1 VEPDGEPVST
11 GVRVMNINAS
21 RCLVHGITAPR
32 NARSLILA
40 VNIKTSG
47 VKIYTIQFVNVVGPP
62 QSLRKELIGGPYAPY
77 QHYTLTGHAISS
89 RSGIS
94 RL

>member
-40 VNIKTSG
+40 ANIKTSG

-62 QSLRKELIGGPYAPY
+62 QSLRKELIVGPDAPY
-77 QHYTLTGHAISS
+77 
-89 RSGIS
+89 
-94 RL
+94 

>member
-1 VEPDGEPVST
+1 MEPDGEPVST
-11 GVRVMNINAS
+11 GVRVMNIDAS

-47 VKIYTIQFVNVVGPP
+47 VKIYTIQFVNVGAPA
-62 QSLRKELIGGPYAPY
+62 QSLRKELIGGSYTPY
-77 QHYTLTGHAISS
+77 QH
-89 RSGIS
+89 
-94 RL
+94 

>member
-1 VEPDGEPVST
+1 MEPDGEPVST

-40 VNIKTSG
+40 ANIKTSG
-47 VKIYTIQFVNVVGPP
+47 VQIYTIQIVNAGGPP
-62 QSLRKELIGGPYAPY
+62 QSLRKELIGGPDAPY
-77 QHYTLTGHAISS
+77 
-89 RSGIS
+89 
-94 RL
+94 